1 MRPVA
6 RYLMDVGAKQYNDG
20 RYIDAEKT
28 LLLAQ
33 DYVQYLP
40 DKDRKKLDTL
50 LESAHKAA
58 IARKKALQE
67 LHVAQALARQNK
79 PKEAREYLV
88 RIEDNRYLSAKE
100 RQQVAALL
108 NSEGPAKREKP
119 GSLLG
124 RIGGRFARLAAR
136 SAGANAET
144 ADAVAASPDVN
155 DPPVQ
160 ATEGPSVSAAAGAG
174 NGGYIAVIKQ
184 KRKIIRDH
192 VAAVMG
198 DSTAK
203 VAGLVSAGQFDAA
216 QDLVDKAMY
225 LVESN
230 ELHLGKDL
238 TQRHTMELNELS
250 ARVMQA
256 RQESAW
262 QADQEARKA
271 AAATQK
277 RLHDQDEIERQVGII
292 ELLERAKAYKTLQR
306 YDAALGQLESLLAQD
321 PQNFEARALKRELE
335 DIVYAR
341 RQRDIISET
350 AKERADLFLK
360 SAESTVPHAEE
371 LNYPKNWDEIV
382 AKPTRTPDRAVE
394 LDPANARIYDQ
405 LEEIVDLSTL
415 RPETSVR
422 EAVELLKNSVDPPLQ
437 IVVLWRDLE
446 DNAEVDPEGPM
457 DLDSL
462 PNVRLGTALDSLVLA
477 LGAGFY
483 DITYIVEGG
492 VIKIGTREALPA
504 KLETR
509 IYNIVDLMH
518 PPAEYWQ
525 IGSLLGLTSFIT
537 TSSLQQI
544 GLTIGLQAGGQQGG
558 GGGLGGGGLGG
569 GGLGG

>member
-1 MRPVA
+1 MNKPRSVHSVYAEKAQPIVLAAVWALSILAMGGANVCAAQGRDTMLPVA
-6 RYLMDVGAKQYNDG
+6 RYLMGIGETQYKDG
-20 RYIDAEKT
+20 RYVDAEKT

-33 DYVQYLP
+33 DYEQHLP
-40 DKDRKKLDTL
+40 EKDRKKLDTL

-58 IARKKALQE
+58 IGRKKALQE
-67 LHVAQALARQNK
+67 LHLAQDLARQNK

-108 NSEGPAKREKP
+108 KSEASAKPKKP
-119 GSLLG
+119 GSLLD
-124 RIGGRFARLAAR
+124 RIGGRFALLAR
-136 SAGANAET
+136 SAGANEGT

-155 DPPVQ
+155 DPPLQ
-160 ATEGPSVSAAAGAG
+160 ATEAPMASGAAVAG

-192 VAAVMG
+192 IAAVMG
-198 DSTAK
+198 DSKAK

-225 LVESN
+225 MVESS

-238 TQRHTMELNELS
+238 TQRHTMELNQLS
-250 ARVMQA
+250 AGVMQA
-256 RQESAW
+256 RRESAW
-262 QADQEARKA
+262 QADQEARRA

-277 RLHDQDEIERQVGII
+277 RLHDQDEIERQVSII
-292 ELLERAKAYKTLQR
+292 ALMERAKAYKTLQR

-321 PQNFEARALKRELE
+321 PQNFAARALKQELE

-341 RQRDIISET
+341 KQRDLISES

-382 AKPTRTPDRAVE
+382 AKPTRTPDRPVE

-415 RPETSVR
+415 SPETSVR
-422 EAVELLKNSVDPPLQ
+422 EAVELLRNSVDPPLK

-446 DNAEVDPEGPM
+446 DNAEVDPDGPVEM
-457 DLDSL
+457 DSL
-462 PNVRLGTALDSLVLA
+462 ADVRLGTALDSLVLA

-483 DITYIVEGG
+483 DITY
-492 VIKIGTREALPA
+492 
-504 KLETR
+504 
-509 IYNIVDLMH
+509 
-518 PPAEYWQ
+518 
-525 IGSLLGLTSFIT
+525 
-537 TSSLQQI
+537 
-544 GLTIGLQAGGQQGG
+544 
-558 GGGLGGGGLGG
+558 
-569 GGLGG
+569 